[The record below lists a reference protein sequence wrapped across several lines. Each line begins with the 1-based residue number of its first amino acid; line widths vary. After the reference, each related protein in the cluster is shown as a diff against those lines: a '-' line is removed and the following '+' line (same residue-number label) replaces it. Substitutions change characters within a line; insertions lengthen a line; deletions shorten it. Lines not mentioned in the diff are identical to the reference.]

1 MRHPQNHPQAVQS
14 CKQLCHETK
23 NRVFHQQNIYGHQK
37 GLLILPLIS
46 LDSPQQQW
54 PKVKQFDNGRR
65 EYTLL
70 SRDRA
75 TRKSSTIK
83 QPLRT
88 MRIFQVTVFGNILL
102 LPFLHYWV
110 VWRCFAPKTAC
121 CLLRHWVQRML
132 FMTVKKM
139 QSFSFPVT
147 LETSGLL
154 IAGQI

>member
-1 MRHPQNHPQAVQS
+1 MTRSQDVCAISKIILKLCKAVNS
-14 CKQLCHETK
+14 CVMKPGI
-23 NRVFHQQNIYGHQK
+23 VFFISRYKK

-54 PKVKQFDNGRR
+54 PKVKQFDSGRR
-65 EYTLL
+65 GYTLL

-121 CLLRHWVQRML
+121 CLLRQ
-132 FMTVKKM
+132 
-139 QSFSFPVT
+139 
-147 LETSGLL
+147 
-154 IAGQI
+154 